1 MPDRAATVIATFS
14 RRMHIAFADGSDAF
28 ARIKGKTITPVCG
41 DVVRVDSLPGEEDWL
56 ITGIEKRRNAL
67 SRPNRR
73 GAPEVLAANIDV
85 LVAVAAASPVPDW
98 FIVDRYLCAAEIMR
112 ADAILVFNKVDE
124 PPPPSLD
131 AALSVYANIGY
142 PVHRSSAETGEG
154 LDALRASIGRRTAIL
169 VGQSGV
175 GKSSLI
181 NLLSAPS
188 QQKTSGISRKS
199 GEGRHTTVNSIML
212 PLPGGGA
219 VIDSPG
225 VRDYAPAL
233 AHITDAQAGFREIAA
248 AADGCRFADCRH
260 FREPDCA
267 VKSAVD
273 SATIDARRYE
283 SYRRVFRL
291 VERQQARSAGR

>member
-1 MPDRAATVIATFS
+1 MPDRVATVIATFS
-14 RRMHIAFADGSDAF
+14 RRMLIAFPDGTDAF

-41 DVVRVDSLPGEEDWL
+41 DLVQVDVLPGESDWL
-56 ITGIEKRRNAL
+56 ISGIERRRNAL
-67 SRPNRR
+67 SRPSRR
-73 GAPEVLAANIDV
+73 GAPEVLAANVDV

-98 FIVDRYLCAAEIMR
+98 FIVDRYLCAAEVMR

-124 PPPPSLD
+124 PKPPGTD
-131 AALSVYANIGY
+131 TALSVYANLGY
-142 PVHRSSAETGEG
+142 PIHSASATTGEQV
-154 LDALRASIGRRTAIL
+154 DALRRTIGARTAIL

-188 QQKTSGISRKS
+188 QQKTAGISRKS

-212 PLPGGGA
+212 PLAGGGT

-233 AHITDAQAGFREIAA
+233 AEITDAEIGYREIAEA
-248 AADGCRFADCRH
+248 AAACRFADCRH
-260 FREPDCA
+260 LKEPDCA
-267 VKSAVD
+267 VKSGVD
-273 SATIDARRYE
+273 SGTIDARRYE
-283 SYRRVFRL
+283 SYRRVYRL
-291 VERQQARSAGR
+291 VERLQGRSAGK